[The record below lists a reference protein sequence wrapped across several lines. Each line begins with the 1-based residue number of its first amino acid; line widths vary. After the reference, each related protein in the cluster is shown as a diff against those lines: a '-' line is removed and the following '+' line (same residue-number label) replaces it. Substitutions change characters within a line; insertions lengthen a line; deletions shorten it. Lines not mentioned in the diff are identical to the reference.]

1 MVEEYYKFYLSRAP
15 TPIKDKV
22 TDDVESDNNITSK
35 GNEQDTAKCEDRGNQ
50 STSNIKIAYSEEAE
64 PKSQGN
70 IAEKANDKES
80 NPDNAYTSSSP
91 VGHFHQTVIQS
102 KTENK
107 HFVHGDS
114 SRQKGM
120 ESYECSSVDQLP
132 QNTGEKVL
140 SISHR

>member
-1 MVEEYYKFYLSRAP
+1 M
-15 TPIKDKV
+15 
-22 TDDVESDNNITSK
+22 ESDNNIISK
-35 GNEQDTAKCEDRGNQ
+35 AIEQDTAENEDRGNQ
-50 STSNIKIAYSEEAE
+50 STGGMKKTYSEEADQ
-64 PKSQGN
+64 KNQGN
-70 IAEKANDKES
+70 IAEEANDKES
-80 NPDNAYTSSSP
+80 NPDTSSSP
-91 VGHFHQTVIQS
+91 VGHFHQTVIKS